1 MGPPPCK
8 AYQGMISSSAH
19 RPAPIQWSTP
29 NAPAH
34 TPSAMADPSVIL
46 VRLGRLWA
54 GDTSKATNWTSWA
67 FVPLTGFSAKSV
79 VVIYMRM

>member
-1 MGPPPCK
+1 
-8 AYQGMISSSAH
+8 
-19 RPAPIQWSTP
+19 
-29 NAPAH
+29 
-34 TPSAMADPSVIL
+34 MADPSVIL